1 MEEKWRKHVINRIFA
16 RFRVTLWLIA
26 FPNARYIYTESFR
39 HRSKIPHSQI
49 RVASK
54 LLASFVY
61 SFRLLFCAWWEKKS
75 KKTKGTWYIVFH
87 SPGTI
92 SRITLQ
98 PSARTV
104 IFPVSRTNST
114 IIQVKAACDGDN
126 MRIVAELN
134 TNTILQYRLDC
145 IKQMVADVFP
155 METFAQRHFE
165 HYSF

>member
-1 MEEKWRKHVINRIFA
+1 MHDIYIRKVFA
-16 RFRVTLWLIA
+16 IA
-26 FPNARYIYTESFR
+26 RKSRTVKYGQ
-39 HRSKIPHSQI
+39 HRSYQLVSFTVSGFFFVLGGK
-49 RVASK
+49 RKASK
-54 LLASFVY
+54 PKVLGT
-61 SFRLLFCAWWEKKS
+61 LFFTRPAQ
-75 KKTKGTWYIVFH
+75 V
-87 SPGTI
+87 
-92 SRITLQ
+92 SRTTLQ

-155 METFAQRHFE
+155 METFAQRHFK
-165 HYSF
+165 HYSFQKLHVLLLLLFSLFSFFVCWCHSIK